1 MREGFKYD
9 NLRKKWLSSYGNNS
23 IYLLD
28 KQRFL
33 GNILSENIWPNISSL
48 TLHRKQR
55 MMIKTENLD
64 NQKNNQKNKKI
75 ITEDDAIPAKDKW
88 FPS

>member
-1 MREGFKYD
+1 
-9 NLRKKWLSSYGNNS
+9 
-23 IYLLD
+23 
-28 KQRFL
+28 
-33 GNILSENIWPNISSL
+33 
-48 TLHRKQR
+48 

-64 NQKNNQKNKKI
+64 NQKNNQKKKKI